1 MSDSNSPS
9 PPAAAPLTPE
19 QDRQWAMLGQFG
31 GILGFIPPLIIWLVF
46 RDRGRLTEQEA
57 KESLNFQIS
66 VAIFVLG
73 FYILGTILS
82 FVIIGLLLFPLAVAV
97 SIAGVVFAIVAGIKV
112 NGGGTYRYPYTFRF
126 IK

>member
-1 MSDSNSPS
+1 MTDPSSD
-9 PPAAAPLTPE
+9 PPAGVAPLTPA
-19 QDRQWAMLGQFG
+19 QDRQWAMLSQFG
-31 GILGFIPPLIIWLVF
+31 GIFGFIPPLIIWLIF
-46 RDRGRLTEQEA
+46 RDRGRLTDQEA

-82 FVIIGLLLFPLAVAV
+82 FIVIGLLLFPVAVAI

-112 NGGGTYRYPYTFRF
+112 NGGGSYRYPYTFRF

>member
-1 MSDSNSPS
+1 MTDPSSD
-9 PPAAAPLTPE
+9 PPAGVAPLTPA
-19 QDRQWAMLGQFG
+19 QDRQWAMLSQFA
-31 GILGFIPPLIIWLVF
+31 GIFGFIPPLIIWLIF
-46 RDRGRLTEQEA
+46 RDRGRLTDQEA

-82 FVIIGLLLFPLAVAV
+82 FIIIGLLLFPVAVAV

>member
-1 MSDSNSPS
+1 MTDPSSD
-9 PPAAAPLTPE
+9 PPAGAAPLTPA
-19 QDRQWAMLGQFG
+19 QDRQWAMLSQFG
-31 GILGFIPPLIIWLVF
+31 GIFGFIPPLIIWLIF
-46 RDRGRLTEQEA
+46 RDRGRLTDQEA

-82 FVIIGLLLFPLAVAV
+82 FIIIGLLLFAVAVAV

>member
-1 MSDSNSPS
+1 MTDPSSD
-9 PPAAAPLTPE
+9 PPAGVAPLTPA
-19 QDRQWAMLGQFG
+19 QDRQWAMLSQFG
-31 GILGFIPPLIIWLVF
+31 GIFGFIPPLIIWLIF
-46 RDRGRLTEQEA
+46 RDRGRLTDQEA

-82 FVIIGLLLFPLAVAV
+82 FIIIGLLLFPVAVAV